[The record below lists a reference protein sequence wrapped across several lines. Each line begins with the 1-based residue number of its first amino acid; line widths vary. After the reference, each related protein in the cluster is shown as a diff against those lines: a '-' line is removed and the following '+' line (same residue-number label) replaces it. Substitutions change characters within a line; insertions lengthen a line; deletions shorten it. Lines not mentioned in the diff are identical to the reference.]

1 MLRKPHRHI
10 HRRLLCFDRVL
21 CRRLSVTLGVTGW
34 LLSGVAVLLVRRSC
48 LASSPC
54 ESTPTTSH
62 RLACVVI
69 PAAMSSGAT
78 PPGALSSVAAAAGFA
93 CSASSAARAPA
104 GSEATTPRR
113 QSTRITRA
121 GRRASHTSCSALRSL
136 RLFALLL
143 VAHGRAERR
152 LPPLV
157 AQPMMTGLPAKREQF
172 SSAKPVTQ
180 LHDQRGDV
188 TITHIF

>member
-1 MLRKPHRHI
+1 
-10 HRRLLCFDRVL
+10 
-21 CRRLSVTLGVTGW
+21 
-34 LLSGVAVLLVRRSC
+34 
-48 LASSPC
+48 
-54 ESTPTTSH
+54 
-62 RLACVVI
+62 
-69 PAAMSSGAT
+69 
-78 PPGALSSVAAAAGFA
+78 
-93 CSASSAARAPA
+93 
-104 GSEATTPRR
+104 
-113 QSTRITRA
+113 
-121 GRRASHTSCSALRSL
+121 L

-157 AQPMMTGLPAKREQF
+157 AIAQPMMTGLPAKREQF